1 MREYESLEVQK
12 EELERLHKQFVDT
25 LIEIV
30 EEEEKKE
37 NIEKE
42 ELGGFDLVEDIN
54 LQMDFFEI
62 MRNENN
68 G

>member
-12 EELERLHKQFVDT
+12 EELERTHKIAMDM
-25 LIEIV
+25 LINFEV
-30 EEEEKKE
+30 EKESEKKE
-37 NIEKE
+37 K
-42 ELGGFDLVEDIN
+42 ELGGFDLQEDIN

-62 MRNENN
+62 MRSEKN